1 LLRRQWAIISSCE
14 HPEFPSLTLPV
25 SERATEHKDGAMTP
39 FSIVHA
45 GDVVLVWSQE
55 AFVRIEMTG
64 VAEGNAAL
72 GDRIRIHLLRPSTVS
87 AEGANFAQ
95 NVGPLF
101 GIVRGPH
108 EVEIR
113 Q

>member
-1 LLRRQWAIISSCE
+1 
-14 HPEFPSLTLPV
+14 
-25 SERATEHKDGAMTP
+25 MTP

-64 VAEGNAAL
+64 VAEGNAAM
-72 GDRIRIHLLRPSTVS
+72 GDRIRIHLIRPSTMS
-87 AEGANFAQ
+87 SEGTNFAH
-95 NVGPLF
+95 NAERLF
-101 GIVRGPH
+101 GIVRGAH

-113 Q
+113 